1 MMVLAQTNP
10 QNVVITG
17 VGAVTSLG
25 ATARETFRALLRGR
39 SGIGPV
45 SGVDTEG
52 YAVQTG
58 ARVQSLDYDG
68 MGISP
73 RDVRVL
79 GLQGLML
86 MKAAGDAFAQAGLDA
101 GTVPGD
107 QIGLFAGMGMK
118 DYRFEALLPALR
130 VSANEDGSMNEEAF
144 YSRGYREIYPLWPL
158 SMLNN
163 MALCQLAIRLCI
175 KGENA
180 VFAPYGDSGARALFE
195 ARAAVSGGRARVA
208 LACGVS
214 EEISPLSLAR
224 GLAAGILKGE
234 PEGPGGWLGE
244 GCGVLVLE
252 SAASAE
258 KRGAPHM
265 ARLSGFGSA
274 CGGDGGAGFPSADA
288 MENAMRDA
296 MAEAGISP
304 ARIDL
309 IMDHRDGT
317 LGDEKEME
325 ALSRVFSITGNP
337 VNRYASKPAL
347 GNLYAAA
354 PLVDAV
360 LSVRAMGMV
369 PEGDCSPNRILE
381 KALKVKPK
389 CVLINTRSHQG
400 GCASLV
406 LTGG

>member
-1 MMVLAQTNP
+1 MVKAETDP
-10 QNVVITG
+10 RSVVITG
-17 VGAVTSLG
+17 VGAVTSIG
-25 ATARETFRALLRGR
+25 VTARETFLALLRGR
-39 SGIGPV
+39 SGIGPL
-45 SGVDTEG
+45 SGFDTEG
-52 YAVQTG
+52 SVIQTG
-58 ARVQSLDYDG
+58 AQVKPLDHSG

-73 RDVRVL
+73 RDVRIL

-86 MKAAGDAFAQAGLDA
+86 MKAAGDAFAGAGLDA
-101 GTVPGD
+101 GIVPGD
-107 QIGLFAGMGMK
+107 EVGLFAGMGMK

-130 VSANEDGSMNEEAF
+130 VSTNEDGSMNVAAF

-163 MALCQLAIRLCI
+163 MALCQTGIGLGI

-195 ARAAVSGGRARVA
+195 ARAAVSEGRARVA
-208 LACGVS
+208 MACGVS

-224 GLAAGILKGE
+224 GLAAGMLKGA
-234 PEGPGGWLGE
+234 PEGPGGCLGE

-258 KRGAPHM
+258 ERGMLHM
-265 ARLSGFGSA
+265 ARLSGFGWAFGSDKGTG
-274 CGGDGGAGFPSADA
+274 CPSANA
-288 MENAMRDA
+288 MENAMMDA

-325 ALSRVFSITGNP
+325 ALARVFSITGNP
-337 VNRYASKPAL
+337 VNRYSSKPAL

-360 LSVRAMGMV
+360 LSICAMGMV
-369 PEGDCSPNRILE
+369 PEGDYSTNRTSE
-381 KALKVKPK
+381 NAPEVKPK

-400 GCASLV
+400 VCASLV
-406 LTGG
+406 LSGG